1 MTSDPN
7 YPGAFTVTS
16 VPSAVM
22 PSEFA
27 LLSTC
32 FVVTLRDR
40 PVHAGKVISFVGEG
54 YFMLSFQ
61 DLSNLKEP
69 YHQRLVHVSE
79 MGHLFDPVDYK
90 WLFFS
95 SDAERDAWLVW
106 RG

>member
-1 MTSDPN
+1 MTSDIN

-22 PSEFA
+22 PSEFT
-27 LLSTC
+27 LLNTC
-32 FVVTLRDR
+32 FVVTFCDN
-40 PVHAGKVISFVGEG
+40 PVHAGRVLSFVGEG
-54 YFMLSFQ
+54 YFMLGFE
-61 DLSNLKEP
+61 DLTQREEP

-95 SDAERDAWLVW
+95 SVAERDAWLS
-106 RG
+106 